1 MDSWGG
7 SIPTQF
13 HTLYT
18 GHPVAVWIAVGV
30 LVTQAILIGTLLST
44 IRRNRVTQQLLL
56 ESEARFRL
64 LFENSRH
71 AMAVSTKDRFS
82 VVNSA
87 WAELYGYDSPEQLIG
102 SSIFDLVP
110 EPIRGVVAE
119 KRNQRLLNPQ
129 ESTIYEAQGLRKDGT
144 IFHAEIFGS
153 FFDWDGQLQNLAIVR
168 DITSEKLA
176 EDALRETQRQRDV
189 ALTAAQMGTWY
200 WNPVQRRS
208 FWSETQHRLFGLQ
221 PGMFDGAYA
230 SFLSMVDSRDRDRV
244 EQAFQQS
251 VSTGSHYQ
259 VQYRVHLPDGS
270 QRWLSAQGHPNID
283 HEGTLLEVTGVT
295 WDITEQKVAEEA
307 LRRNEEELCLII
319 DNLPALIAYVD
330 QEGRYLRNN
339 AAYQEWYGRDPA
351 ALQGKKVEELFSPDV
366 YQKME
371 PRLKLALQ
379 GHRVAYTTMVPK
391 LGAGMRDVDA
401 IYTPDIAED
410 GTVRGIVV
418 LGVDVTERLLAEKA
432 LLAQAEELARSNADL
447 QQFAYVSS
455 HDLQEPLRMVVAYS
469 QMLAKNYG
477 PDLDE
482 AANDYLNYLTDAG
495 RRMTN
500 LVSDLLT
507 YSRVT
512 NPEAV
517 PMTEVDL
524 NEVTNWAV
532 SNLQMA
538 IGSNSAVLHMDELP
552 KVQGNS
558 VQLVQVYQN
567 LIGNALKYARDAAP
581 VIYVR
586 AQDLGSEWE
595 LSVEDNGQ
603 GIPPEYREKVFGLFK
618 RLHGRS
624 VPGTGIGLAVA
635 HKIVQ
640 RHGGKIWVEAA
651 EPHGSIFK
659 FTLPK

>member
-1 MDSWGG
+1 MGPS
-7 SIPTQF
+7 
-13 HTLYT
+13 LT
-18 GHPVAVWIAVGV
+18 G
-30 LVTQAILIGTLLST
+30 
-44 IRRNRVTQQLLL
+44 
-56 ESEARFRL
+56 
-64 LFENSRH
+64 
-71 AMAVSTKDRFS
+71 MANCKT
-82 VVNSA
+82 
-87 WAELYGYDSPEQLIG
+87 WP
-102 SSIFDLVP
+102 SS
-110 EPIRGVVAE
+110 
-119 KRNQRLLNPQ
+119 
-129 ESTIYEAQGLRKDGT
+129 
-144 IFHAEIFGS
+144 
-153 FFDWDGQLQNLAIVR
+153 R

-200 WNPVQRRS
+200 WNPAERRS
-208 FWSETQHRLFGLQ
+208 IWSDTQHRLFGLQ
-221 PGMFDGAYA
+221 PGMFDGAFS
-230 SFLSMVDSRDRDRV
+230 SFLAMIDARDRDEV
-244 EQAFQQS
+244 EQAFEKS
-251 VSTGSHYQ
+251 VTTGSHYQ
-259 VQYRVHLPDGS
+259 VQYRITLSDGS
-270 QRWLSAQGHPNID
+270 HRWLSAQGHPNID
-283 HEGTLLEVTGVT
+283 QAGALVEVTGVT
-295 WDITEQKVAEEA
+295 WDITEQKLAEEA
-307 LRRNEEELCLII
+307 LRRNEEELRLII

-330 QEGRYLRNN
+330 REGRYKRNN

-351 ALQGKKVEELFSPDV
+351 SLRGRKVEELFGPDV
-366 YQKME
+366 YERME
-371 PRLKLALQ
+371 PRLSLALQ
-379 GHRVAYTTMVPK
+379 GQRVAYTAMVPK

-477 PDLDE
+477 PTLDE

-524 NEVTNWAV
+524 NEVANWAV